1 LTTSKATELKRTISA
16 QWKTRIAGIRCGRHY
31 MTLLLL
37 HSPWHPIQKTAFGA
51 CVGEAMDLII
61 RWLALM
67 FSLGAWAGI
76 ALVMV
81 TYLG

>member
-1 LTTSKATELKRTISA
+1 
-16 QWKTRIAGIRCGRHY
+16 

-76 ALVMV
+76 ALVMA

>member
-1 LTTSKATELKRTISA
+1 VEDGDKPVEGQYDAFVAPFTLAPYSKN
-16 QWKTRIAGIRCGRHY
+16 RIRGLRGGSI
-31 MTLLLL
+31 
-37 HSPWHPIQKTAFGA
+37 
-51 CVGEAMDLII
+51 DLII